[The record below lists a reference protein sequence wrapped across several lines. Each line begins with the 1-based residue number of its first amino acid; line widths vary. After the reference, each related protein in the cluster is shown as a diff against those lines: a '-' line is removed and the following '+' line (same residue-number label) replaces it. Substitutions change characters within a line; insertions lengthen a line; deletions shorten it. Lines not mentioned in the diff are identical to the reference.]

1 LRTTSDSTASS
12 NRFSCVRFPKGFL
25 QGTIDAEDAEELQ
38 MNKIVRNIVVF
49 ALVVLVL
56 YGLLVVVANSK
67 SNAPTSWLDWVG
79 SHVPA
84 IFAIIFFV
92 GVAERLLRR
101 KKTKVDGENGHN
113 ETVSEAIVE
122 VHAKVIGPKVFYYVI
137 AGLILPLVSIFS
149 DYSPLVRVACGALG
163 IGFVWLAVREVV
175 NEIKSRR
182 GRTSVAAN

>member
-1 LRTTSDSTASS
+1 
-12 NRFSCVRFPKGFL
+12 
-25 QGTIDAEDAEELQ
+25 

-56 YGLLVVVANSK
+56 YGLLVVVGNSK

-79 SHVPA
+79 SHVPT

-92 GVAERLLRR
+92 GVVERLLRR
-101 KKTKVDGENGHN
+101 KKTKVDGKNVHN

-149 DYSPLVRVACGALG
+149 DYSPLVRVACAALG
-163 IGFVWLAVREVV
+163 IGFIWLAVREVV